1 MADIKALLREEEE
14 VQSQQR
20 RAAPRFAVRWQ
31 IVGLLTLGITIAY
44 IDRINLSSALPEVR
58 KTIPLSPSAAGLLLS
73 AFFWSYSLLHI
84 PAGWVVDRFGIK
96 WPLAIAFFLWS
107 CACAGTAMVGT
118 LTGLVLM
125 RLLLGVGE
133 SIVVPASMRYMRA
146 VFSEKER
153 GLAVGIYFA
162 GTKFGPAIGAPLA
175 VYLVA
180 SHGWQRMFELVG
192 LVSFAWLVPWL
203 ILMKRD
209 SSRSTTREA
218 SSPESR
224 TYYTWASI
232 LSSPAIW
239 GTVLGTFCYNYFV
252 YFCMTW
258 MPTYF
263 KERHGLSLTDSG
275 WFMFMSFGGMAAIAI
290 FGGWAADRLIA
301 NGHNPVNVRKG
312 FTMVGF
318 VLALSQVGGAFTHSA
333 SLSLFLSVF
342 SLVGLGLATANY
354 WALTQTLVTG
364 SASGR
369 VTGIQNAAAS
379 SAGIAAPW
387 ITGSLM
393 EKTGSF
399 EAPILAIGFWMSIGL
414 GSYFFLVR
422 AKFAPRQ
429 TLETL

>member
-1 MADIKALLREEEE
+1 MAPNTTIVLNEEARSEDLR
-14 VQSQQR
+14 S
-20 RAAPRFAVRWQ
+20 ASGSSVRWQ
-31 IVGLLTLGITIAY
+31 IVALLTVGITIAY
-44 IDRINLSSALPEVR
+44 VDRINLSSALPAIR
-58 KTIPLSPSAAGLLLS
+58 KTIALSPSAAGLLLS
-73 AFFWSYSLLHI
+73 AFFWTYASLHI
-84 PAGWVVDRFGIK
+84 PAGWVVDRCGVK
-96 WPLAIAFFLWS
+96 WPLAAAFFLWS

-118 LTGLVLM
+118 LTGLIVT

-133 SIVVPASMRYMRA
+133 SIVVPASMRYIRA
-146 VFSEKER
+146 VFPEKER
-153 GLAVGIYFA
+153 GLPVGIYFA

-175 VYLVA
+175 AYLVVN
-180 SHGWQRMFELVG
+180 HGWQRMFALIG
-192 LVSFAWLVPWL
+192 MASLAWLVPWL
-203 ILMKRD
+203 FLMKRD
-209 SSRSTTREA
+209 PSRSGTPEA
-218 SSPESR
+218 ARLEPQFTS
-224 TYYTWASI
+224 TWASI

-263 KERHGLSLTDSG
+263 KDRHGLSLTDSG
-275 WFMFMSFGGMAAIAI
+275 WFTFMSFGGMAAMAI
-290 FGGWAADRLIA
+290 LGGWAADRLIA
-301 NGHNPVNVRKG
+301 KGYNAVNVRKG

-318 VLALSQVGGAFTHSA
+318 VLALSQMGGTLTDSA
-333 SLSLFLSVF
+333 SVSLFLSVF

-354 WALTQTLVTG
+354 WALTQTLVAR

-387 ITGSLM
+387 ITGLLI

-399 EAPILAIGFWMSIGL
+399 EAPILAIGFWMAIGL